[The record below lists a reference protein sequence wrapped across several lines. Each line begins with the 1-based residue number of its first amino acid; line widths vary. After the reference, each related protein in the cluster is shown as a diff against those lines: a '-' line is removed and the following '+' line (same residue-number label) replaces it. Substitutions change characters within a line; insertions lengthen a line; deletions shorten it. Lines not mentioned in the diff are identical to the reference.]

1 MDGRIRF
8 NSYFPPYVYGRSGFV
23 QIWNWFQNRRYSHR
37 AKSVRPAPPP
47 PSKMTPS
54 GADRITHA
62 TASSA
67 FRAAQ
72 TPAIAGAHP
81 GSSTSAGDSS
91 FPFIYLL
98 LSMLLHDLRAPDTRT
113 AFMRAPNR
121 CLLRVLWI
129 VVAVLTPAVRKI
141 WMIMNLDYHLFSF
154 PL

>member
-1 MDGRIRF
+1 MDPF
-8 NSYFPPYVYGRSGFV
+8 NFLFSPPYITRSRIIQV
-23 QIWNWFQNRRYSHR
+23 WNWFQNRRYSHR

-98 LSMLLHDLRAPDTRT
+98 LSMLLHDLRAPDTRI
-113 AFMRAPNR
+113 AFMRAPNT
-121 CLLRVLWI
+121 CLLSVLWI